1 MSYNELDIDSLLSAL
16 DNEDN
21 ECLMQLDHTKL
32 MTIKNDMLQKLNL
45 PREKLKKF
53 HRQLKSYRYVD
64 EMNELKYGAYIRWIP
79 LKDPSNIKLT
89 NGGIICD
96 LLVKDTGIH
105 IVCRNNMNRFFQLRI
120 LENMVFQKLSEQEN
134 VLLSVMDYLN
144 Q

>member
-64 EMNELKYGAYIRWIP
+64 EMNELKYGAYIRWIS